1 MSLFKNVIDNV
12 KLYEEAESSRYTYRT
27 NFHLNVPV
35 NDYEK
40 AKAYL
45 EEDDMVQ
52 YFKDRANDELRNKVI
67 SIDWVLEDDESGYI
81 QVVTNSVLTD
91 EEQKEISDWIAG
103 QNSDGLGEGFEQ
115 QPFAES
121 YYDPINGDGPYTYQE
136 AIDEIEK
143 KLDNLSVQDLVD
155 EGYLDDDISG
165 YVEQARDEYP
175 EDTEGMSD
183 SEVEDFIKDNIY
195 DFIEESSDEYY
206 NARDKYAKDYG
217 DEYNENKW
225 YTMSSFD
232 WKTNPY
238 ELELVDTNEEVEEEP
253 VEEEIEE
260 VKSEENIQPP
270 IDFSKNDKSNQPT
283 EEEKALIEKF
293 RANGWI

>member
-27 NFHLNVPV
+27 NFHLNAPV

-67 SIDWVLEDDESGYI
+67 SIDWVLEDSESGYI

-91 EEQKEISDWIAG
+91 EEQKEISSWITG

-121 YYDPINGDGPYTYQE
+121 YYDPISGDGPYTYQE

-165 YVEQARDEYP
+165 YVEQAREDYP

-183 SEVEDFIKDNIY
+183 DGVEGFIRDNIDDFID
-195 DFIEESSDEYY
+195 DSSDEYY

-217 DEYNENKW
+217 EEYNENDW

-232 WKTNPY
+232 YKSNPY
-238 ELELVDTNEEVEEEP
+238 ELNLVDSSEEVEEP
-253 VEEEIEE
+253 KEEIEE

-270 IDFSKNDKSNQPT
+270 INFDEPDNQPT